1 MTKMVI
7 GKTIK
12 MECMRPG
19 PCKYSDEMVYISPE
33 TLAKMASTAHG
44 IPVVVDHIMVD
55 TGNVETVVV
64 GRVADMHEN
73 GTVIHF
79 VVDDSEAVQHLQDGW
94 GVSTCY
100 RITESGSGGT
110 FNAIP
115 YDREVL
121 DARYEH
127 LAIVANPR
135 YEMAVDPVF
144 YNSADAPS
152 LQSTGEPSTIQQV
165 FSIGGNMFS
174 KMFKRSREEVK
185 LNDVED
191 YVFQKQDGSEFSISG
206 LIKQNAED
214 EEKYNGLQK
223 RFNELEE
230 KYNALMKKN
239 AEDEEKREKEE
250 KENAAKKNEE
260 DEAKKEKDEK
270 EEKENSLRMNSLA
283 QANATAQGVKAPAV
297 NLSLDQRV
305 AAGKALYGSK

>member
-1 MTKMVI
+1 MTKMVV

-12 MECMRPG
+12 MPCMRPG

-33 TLAKMASTAHG
+33 TLIKMASTAHG
-44 IPVVVDHIMVD
+44 IPVVVDHTVVD

-64 GRVADMHEN
+64 GRVADMHGD
-73 GTVIHF
+73 GTEVHF
-79 VVDDSEAVQHLQDGW
+79 VVDDSEAVKHLQDGW

-100 RITESGSGGT
+100 RITESGPGGT

-144 YNSADAPS
+144 YNSADTEN
-152 LQSTGEPSTIQQV
+152 LQSQTEPSTIQTV

-174 KMFKRSREEVK
+174 KMFKSSREEVK

-191 YVFQKQDGSEFSISG
+191 LVFQKEDGKEFSIAG

-214 EEKYNGLQK
+214 EEKLNSLQK
-223 RFNELEE
+223 RYNELEE

-239 AEDEEKREKEE
+239 EEDAEAKEKEE

-260 DEAKKEKDEK
+260 DEKEKAEKEK
-270 EEKENSLRMNSLA
+270 EEKENSIRQNSLA
-283 QANATAQGVKAPAV
+283 AAHATAQGVKPPVV

>member
-1 MTKMVI
+1 MSKMVI

-12 MECMRPG
+12 IECMRPG
-19 PCKYSDEMVYISPE
+19 PCKYADEMVYISPE
-33 TLAKMASTAHG
+33 VLAKMASTAHG

-64 GRVADMHEN
+64 GRVADMHDD

-79 VVDDSEAVQHLQDGW
+79 VVDDTEAVSHLENGW

-100 RITESGSGGT
+100 RILESGPGGT

-115 YDREVL
+115 YDRAVL

-144 YNSADAPS
+144 FNSIPAPA
-152 LQSTGEPSTIQQV
+152 LQSTPEPSTIQTV

-174 KMFKRSREEVK
+174 KMFKKSREEVK

-191 YVFQKQDGSEFSISG
+191 YVFQKEDGKEFSIAG
-206 LIKQNAED
+206 LLKQNADD
-214 EEKYNGLQK
+214 EEKLNSLQK

-239 AEDEEKREKEE
+239 AEDEEKKEKEE

-260 DEAKKEKDEK
+260 DEEAKKKKDD
-270 EEKENSLRMNSLA
+270 EEKENSLRMNALA
-283 QANATAQGVKAPAV
+283 QANAQAQTGVAPV
-297 NLSLDQRV
+297 QHMSLEQRV
-305 AAGKALYGSK
+305 AAGKALYGNK